1 MANIKSAIKKIRQ
14 DEKRTARNRMVRSR
28 MRTFVKKAN
37 VQIVDGDAAA
47 AEAVRQAISEVDAAA
62 QKGIIHRNKANR
74 TKSRLMKRLNAIEK
88 QA

>member
-28 MRTFVKKAN
+28 MRTFLKTAN
-37 VQIVDGDAAA
+37 MQMADGDADA
-47 AEAVRQAISEVDAAA
+47 AEAVRQAISEVDSAA

>member
-1 MANIKSAIKKIRQ
+1 LANIKSAIKKIRQ

-37 VQIVDGDAAA
+37 QEMAEGEATS
-47 AEAVRQAISEVDAAA
+47 AEAVRQAISEVDSAA

-74 TKSRLMKRLNAIEK
+74 TKSRLMKRLNALEK